1 MKFVIAL
8 DGSPQAAVAAA
19 LVRSLALGPSDEVI
33 LASVVTPPVILGAWG
48 YVQLQATARA
58 VEAMTQAAREEAEG
72 IVAGEAG
79 HFAGM
84 TCGVDTRVPEGHPL
98 ERLVALVTEIGA
110 DVVAVGPHGRDRL
123 AALLLG
129 SITNGLLQAMP
140 SAVLVARSP
149 ARAPRRVLFA
159 TDGSPSSAAA
169 AALLARLP
177 LPPDAQI
184 LIVTCVSH
192 REGPGRE
199 PIATA
204 LRDHAEAAL
213 GQAVALLRAPGR
225 HVRTEV
231 LEGPVK
237 EQILIAAEEDRSD
250 LIVMG
255 SRGLGGFRGLIL
267 GSVSRAVSKAA
278 RVTTLVVP
286 EAWARRHGA

>member
-8 DGSPQAAVAAA
+8 DGSPQAGVAAA
-19 LVRSLALGPSDEVI
+19 FVRSLALGPGDEVI
-33 LASVVTPPVILGAWG
+33 LASVVTPPIILGAWG
-48 YVQLQATARA
+48 YVQLEATSRA
-58 VEAMTQAAREEAEG
+58 VQAATQAAREEADE

-79 HFAGM
+79 HFAAM
-84 TCGVDTRVPEGHPL
+84 SCGVDTRVPEGHPI

-110 DVVAVGPHGRDRL
+110 DVIAVGPHGRDRL

-149 ARAPRRVLFA
+149 ARAPRRVLLA

-169 AALLARLP
+169 AAMLARLP
-177 LPPDAQI
+177 LPDVQI
-184 LIVTCVSH
+184 LVVTCVS
-192 REGPGRE
+192 RKDGPGRE

-213 GQAVALLRAPGR
+213 GQAVELLRAPGR

-231 LEGPVK
+231 LEGPAK

-250 LIVMG
+250 LVVMG
-255 SRGLGGFRGLIL
+255 SRGLGGFRGLVL